1 MYKEVIDFWFRELT
15 PKDWFAGGEELDKLI
30 KSRFGDLQ
38 AQAAQC
44 ELSDWRESAQ
54 GRLAEVIVL
63 DQFSRNIHRG
73 TPAAFASDPL
83 ALALAQETIRLGL
96 DKELTQTER
105 TFLYMP
111 FMHSESLKVH
121 EHAVELFKG
130 NGVENNLD
138 YEYKH
143 KVIVERFGRYPHRNE
158 ILGRVST
165 EEEIQ
170 FLKQPG
176 SSF

>member
-1 MYKEVIDFWFRELT
+1 MYKEVIDFWFSELT

-38 AQAAQC
+38 AQAVQC
-44 ELSDWRESAQ
+44 ELSDWRESTQ

-96 DKELTQTER
+96 DKELTQIER

-121 EHAVELFKG
+121 EHAVELFKE

-143 KVIVERFGRYPHRNE
+143 KVIIERFGRYPHRNE

-165 EEEIQ
+165 EEEIE